1 MADSSSPSED
11 FACGKELFNPV
22 LTMGMQ
28 YSCILVISHFL
39 QILLKPLGQAA
50 PIVQI
55 LAGFLLGPSGLSHIP
70 AVNSFFLQNFA
81 ADYYEFMAV
90 LFRIIIMFLIGLEM
104 DFPYFLRK
112 LRPASIIACGS
123 CLVCTFFAAAITSFV
138 YQETSSHGSG
148 FMMGLMI
155 TIILASTASPVVVRL
170 AVDLKFATSDIGR
183 MAISSSLI
191 NDAYGVVLLFVISK
205 TRQHYSYTAWVFL
218 GLLYLFVVAVVVVV
232 NMYVANWMNRRN
244 RNQKY
249 LKNAE
254 MFGLLAILYIVAMSL
269 ELMGFS
275 SLIFSFL
282 IGSMFPRGGRAART
296 LLTKLTYPV
305 HNFILPIYFGYFG
318 FKADVAFINSLR
330 NFCIVFFVML
340 LSFGGKI
347 VGTLAACYHLKIPY
361 YEGVLMA
368 FLMNLKGHVDLLAL
382 TIGSTNRIILSDTFF
397 SLMISAVVLNS
408 LIWGPII
415 ALMVRREQDT
425 IGYRQIYFETQSP
438 ECELR
443 TLACVHSP
451 RPVATMVG
459 LIAASRGPENIPQ
472 TPYLMH
478 LVELPGNKSNTNLMY
493 NQKEED
499 EVSDDDDYGG
509 NDVVEIN
516 DAVDLFTAETGVMVH
531 QIKAVAPFATMYKD
545 VCDYAE
551 DIRASIILL
560 PFHKHQRIDGKL
572 ETSKEGIRT
581 TNQKVLRHA
590 PCAVAILVD
599 RGLTA
604 GSLSLSGSDSLQHI
618 AALFFG
624 GPDDREALGFS
635 KRLGMHNHI
644 NLTII
649 RFLSASGQVQSV
661 GVDIAHKEE
670 NILMAISDRETER
683 EADNEVLS
691 EFYHRYVTS
700 GQVGYVE
707 KVVENGSET
716 AGALRDMADMYSLFI
731 VGKEGRG
738 HSSPLTTG
746 ISDWEECP
754 ELGKV
759 GDFLASAEF
768 DFCGSVLVM
777 QQHRPSKH
785 DDDDD

>member
-1 MADSSSPSED
+1 MGDSSED

-104 DFPYFLRK
+104 DFPYFIRK
-112 LRPASIIACGS
+112 LRIASIVACGS
-123 CLVCTFFAAAITSFV
+123 CLMCTFFAAAITSFV

-148 FMMGLMI
+148 FMMGLLI
-155 TIILASTASPVVVRL
+155 TILLASTASPVVVRL

-183 MAISSSLI
+183 LAISSSLL

-218 GLLYLFVVAVVVVV
+218 GLLYLFVVGVVVVV

-254 MFGLLAILYIVAMSL
+254 LFGLLAILYIVAMSL

-318 FKADVAFINSLR
+318 FKANVAFINSLR
-330 NFCIVFFVML
+330 NFCIVFFIML

-415 ALMVRREQDT
+415 ALMVRREHDI

-443 TLACVHSP
+443 TLACVHGP

-459 LIAASRGPENIPQ
+459 LIAASRGPENIPL

-478 LVELPGNKSNTNLMY
+478 LVELPGKSNTNLMY

-516 DAVDLFTAETGVMVH
+516 DAVDLFTAETGLMVH
-531 QIKAVAPFATMYKD
+531 QIKAVAPFASMYKD

-551 DIRASIILL
+551 DIRASIVFL

-604 GSLSLSGSDSLQHI
+604 GSLNLTGSDSLQHI

-644 NLTII
+644 NLTVI
-649 RFLSASGQVQSV
+649 RFLSASGQGQSV

-716 AGALRDMADMYSLFI
+716 ACALRDMADMYSLFI
-731 VGKEGRG
+731 VGREGRG
-738 HSSPLTTG
+738 HSPLTTG

-785 DDDDD
+785 EDDDD

>member
-1 MADSSSPSED
+1 M
-11 FACGKELFNPV
+11 
-22 LTMGMQ
+22 
-28 YSCILVISHFL
+28 
-39 QILLKPLGQAA
+39 
-50 PIVQI
+50 
-55 LAGFLLGPSGLSHIP
+55 LGPSGLSLIP
-70 AVNSFFLQNFA
+70 EVKSYFLRNFV

-104 DFPYFLRK
+104 DFPYFIRK
-112 LRPASIIACGS
+112 LRQVGIIACGS
-123 CLVCTFFAAAITSFV
+123 SLMCTFFAAAITSFV
-138 YQETSSHGSG
+138 YQETSSHGSA

-155 TIILASTASPVVVRL
+155 TIILASTASPVVIRL
-170 AVDLKFATSDIGR
+170 AADLKFATSDIGR
-183 MAISSSLI
+183 MAISSALI
-191 NDAYGVVLLFVISK
+191 NDAYGVVLLFAISK
-205 TRQHYSYTAWVFL
+205 TRQHYTYTTWFFL
-218 GLLYLFVVAVVVVV
+218 GLLYLFTVALVVVV

-282 IGSMFPRGGRAART
+282 IGSMFPRGGKAART
-296 LLTKLTYPV
+296 LLIKLTYPV
-305 HNFILPIYFGYFG
+305 HNFILPIYFGYLG
-318 FKADVAFINSLR
+318 FKANVAYIDSVR
-330 NFCIVFFVML
+330 NFCIVFFIML

-382 TIGSTNRIILSDTFF
+382 TIGSTNKIILSDTFYG
-397 SLMISAVVLNS
+397 LMVSAVVINS
-408 LIWGPII
+408 LVWGPII
-415 ALMVRREQDT
+415 AFMVRREHDI
-425 IGYRQIYFETQSP
+425 IGYRQIYFETQAP

-443 TLACVHSP
+443 LLACVHGP

-459 LIAASRGPENIPQ
+459 LIAASRGPENVPL

-478 LVELPGNKSNTNLMY
+478 LVELPGKSNTTLMY

-509 NDVVEIN
+509 NEVVEIN
-516 DAVDLFTAETGVMVH
+516 DAVDIFTAETGVMVH
-531 QIKAVAPFATMYKD
+531 QMKAVSPLSSMYKD
-545 VCDYAE
+545 VCDHAE

-572 ETSKEGIRT
+572 ETSKDGIRT
-581 TNQKVLRHA
+581 TNQKVLRFS

-604 GSLSLSGSDSLQHI
+604 GSLNITNTDSLQHI
-618 AALFFG
+618 ATLFFG

-644 NLTII
+644 NLTVI
-649 RFLSASGQVQSV
+649 RFLSASAKEQNV

-670 NILMAISDRETER
+670 NVLMAISDRETET

-707 KVVENGSET
+707 KHVENGSET
-716 AGALRDMADMYSLFI
+716 ASALRDMADMYSLI
-731 VGKEGRG
+731 VVGKEGRG
-738 HSSPLTTG
+738 YSSPLITG

-777 QQHRPSKH
+777 QQHRPAKPE
-785 DDDDD
+785 DDD